1 MERSGKILVCRL
13 NRPHRRNAVDGAMHQ
28 ELVEMFRLVARD
40 DDVNVVIL
48 TGAGKAFC
56 VGGDLEHMDDQF
68 AKHEESHPGLFG
80 DAADLFDAIMRV
92 RQPIV
97 AAVNGDALGLGASL
111 AVLSDIV
118 LMSADARIGD
128 THVRAGLVPGDGGL
142 IAWPLLLPL
151 NVVKELLFTGRLLSA
166 PEAQHLGL
174 VNRVVDPANLYDEV
188 MKLAED
194 LASVPQPA
202 LRFTKRV
209 LNKLLIER
217 ANYGLDLGLALEAV
231 TLGTSEHKEAVS
243 AFVARSQRA
252 QKSTE
257 PGEHPNV

>member
-1 MERSGKILVCRL
+1 MERSGNVLVCRL

-28 ELVEMFRLVARD
+28 EMVEMFRLIARD
-40 DDVNVVIL
+40 DDVNVVVL

-92 RQPIV
+92 RQPII

-118 LMSADARIGD
+118 LMSAEARIGD

-166 PEAQHLGL
+166 PEAQRLGL
-174 VNRVVDPANLYDEV
+174 VNRVVEPGSLHDEV
-188 MKLAED
+188 TKLAED

-209 LNKLLIER
+209 LNKVLIER

-231 TLGTSEHKEAVS
+231 TLGTSEHKDAVS
-243 AFVARSQRA
+243 EFVARSQRA
-252 QKSTE
+252 QKPTE